1 MYPLIWPAG
10 FFPFCIS
17 CIIINMK
24 KILIIEDDVFLQRM
38 ASKKLLESGYEVLVA
53 ENSDKA
59 LLILK
64 SETPEIILLDLL
76 LPGTDGFELLAK
88 LKADEK
94 TKNIPVLVF
103 SNLSEDKDIKR
114 CQDLGIKDYIVKSSC
129 TLSELVDKINKTI
142 S

>member
-1 MYPLIWPAG
+1 
-10 FFPFCIS
+10 
-17 CIIINMK
+17 MK